1 MITDLISRE
10 AVTPTHQ
17 DSHMTEVSGSPPPNS
32 IVSGSHNDDL
42 MMGDDHSGSVKVDQI
57 YSPESKSSKHED
69 SSNNSFDT
77 DNSSD

>member
-17 DSHMTEVSGSPPPNS
+17 DSHMTEVSASPPPNS
-32 IVSGSHNDDL
+32 IVSGSQNDD
-42 MMGDDHSGSVKVDQI
+42 MMLGDDHSVKVDSQI